1 MLKHPTLQRA
11 PTLRKQ
17 PARAA
22 KSPARASASPP
33 LSKKAATKKKPT
45 SKTGVGDPP
54 SSARL
59 TLSFIAFAMLVC
71 ANLAQ
76 HYWHPPLSLVEEQA
90 AKDLGG
96 ADWRNRFDPYQ
107 TTNGVKLW
115 TPAHEARLQDYS
127 GKMVYLTAITILG
140 QCCYQG
146 LSLLAEIAGSAAVPR
161 LTTAVYSSAAFVNGF
176 GVLVCCMFCFFWGLQ
191 TAAHPEW
198 RAQWNFF
205 ESKGFHYMPLMVL
218 VHLPSLVCGFIDVA
232 SKDKRLLAEL
242 LPSRW
247 TLVMAV
253 TAYHTC
259 FETWLFINWSKCGM
273 AIPYPWYYD
282 IQLSSMPATN
292 LVLYFLGINVMISSL
307 VIAYRAFI
315 FGYVGS
321 PTKKVCI

>member
-1 MLKHPTLQRA
+1 
-11 PTLRKQ
+11 
-17 PARAA
+17 
-22 KSPARASASPP
+22 
-33 LSKKAATKKKPT
+33 
-45 SKTGVGDPP
+45 
-54 SSARL
+54 
-59 TLSFIAFAMLVC
+59 MLVC

-253 TAYHTC
+253 TACECDGHLTHTSAPTSRNRASRHRVTLLTAKPRARIPSLSDHTC